1 MIQGLMRRKPYLRTR
16 IDSVMN
22 KLIGCVAMLPEGA
35 RANLA
40 IAAAALLQHSM
51 MSANM
56 LLGVM
61 SPCGVSS
68 GIALHFMTAVM
79 RA

>member
-1 MIQGLMRRKPYLRTR
+1 MRRMVFLRIR

-22 KLIGCVAMLPEGA
+22 KLIGCVGMLLEGA
-35 RANLA
+35 RKNLA
-40 IAAAALLQHSM
+40 IAAAVLLEREM

-56 LLGVM
+56 LLGAM
-61 SPCGVSS
+61 SSCTVLS

-79 RA
+79 TAYL